1 MRARDGGVSLSDK
14 DNIIQSGE
22 MWKLR
27 RRGCCSACTKA
38 ALLWPLPR
46 RQGGKK
52 KGGKKTQKK
61 CPASQ
66 PAWFGA
72 VARKIKP
79 QSISVRAAD
88 KQASLGFS
96 QIKKARLPQS
106 PRLAP
111 MKQTPLLC
119 ERFRDGSIL
128 LFWALTSRS
137 EGGYDSAACGEK

>member
-1 MRARDGGVSLSDK
+1 METVATQLLQRLHKGSTAVAFASEARW
-14 DNIIQSGE
+14 Q
-22 MWKLR
+22 
-27 RRGCCSACTKA
+27 
-38 ALLWPLPR
+38 
-46 RQGGKK
+46 K
-52 KGGKKTQKK
+52 KGREKKIAQKMS
-61 CPASQ
+61 SQ
-66 PAWFGA
+66 PASVVWSGGEK
-72 VARKIKP
+72 KIKP

>member
-1 MRARDGGVSLSDK
+1 MRARDGGVSVSDK

-27 RRGCCSACTKA
+27 RRSCCSACTKA

-52 KGGKKTQKK
+52 REGKKTHKK

-66 PAWFGA
+66 RGLERW
-72 VARKIKP
+72 REKIKP

-88 KQASLGFS
+88 KRASLGFS